1 MEEKGSKI
9 LQYVILIAI
18 IALMIGGS
26 VYANRFF
33 DSTDGSS
40 QRLLNLGISFVA
52 MLIGLYV
59 NIILHEIGHLIGGLR
74 SGYRFVAFNVFRST
88 VKKENGKLKVKRCR
102 FPGAMGGCILSP
114 PDMNDGKY
122 PFKLTTCFGFL
133 VNFLIGAVCFILLFS
148 IAGISGFAAVVLL
161 FTGIWG
167 IGLGVLNLVP
177 INTILPNDGY
187 IFFHMGKEENASM
200 RRGFWSGNRV
210 QILDTEGVRPRDIP
224 TELFDW
230 VDKDNVKDVFTLGTA
245 GIQYKYYLDGREL
258 DRARA
263 LMQSLCNNSSNIPKV
278 QMDSGYCDLL
288 FQEMVNEC
296 REGAIDRL
304 YTKGVKDFMSIA
316 RSEMNVQRTLYA
328 HALLVLKDPVKAKK
342 HLSLFQRACASS
354 IWSGTAIME
363 LELIALVDEIASE
376 RGVSL

>member
-1 MEEKGSKI
+1 M
-9 LQYVILIAI
+9 
-18 IALMIGGS
+18 ALMVGGF

-33 DSTDGSS
+33 DSADESS
-40 QRLLNLGISFVA
+40 QRLLNMGISLVA
-52 MLIGLYV
+52 IFIGLFI

-74 SGYRFVAFNVFRST
+74 SGYRFVAFNVLRLT
-88 VKKENGKLKVKRCR
+88 VKKEKGKLKVKGCR
-102 FPGAMGGCILSP
+102 FPGAMGGCVMSP
-114 PDMNDGKY
+114 PDMIEGRY
-122 PFKLTTCFGFL
+122 PFKLMACCGFL
-133 VNFLIGAVCFILLFS
+133 MNFLICAVCFALLFFL
-148 IAGISGFAAVVLL
+148 ADISGFVAIVFL

-167 IGLGVLNLVP
+167 IFLGVLNFIPLNNV
-177 INTILPNDGY
+177 LPSDGY
-187 IFFHMGKEENASM
+187 ILFHMGKEENASM

-363 LELIALVDEIASE
+363 LELVALVDEIASE